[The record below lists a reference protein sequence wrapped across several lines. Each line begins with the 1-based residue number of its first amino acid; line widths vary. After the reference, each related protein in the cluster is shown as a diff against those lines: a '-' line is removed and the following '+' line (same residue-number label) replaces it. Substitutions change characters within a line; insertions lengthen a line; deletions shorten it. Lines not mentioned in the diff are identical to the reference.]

1 MQLSGS
7 NVAYAFSH
15 AMNTYIPTN
24 SRRSF
29 LKGLTATTAAGIAMP
44 NLLLRAQGTPAGKK
58 LGIGCIGVGG
68 KGFSDMMSASWQN
81 EIVAICDVDANN
93 LAKAAKKFPNAKQYR
108 DFREMLEK
116 EKGIDGVTVSTPD
129 HSHYPAAMHAISLGK
144 HICVQ
149 KPLVNTLWEAREL
162 HKAAAKKGIITQ
174 MGNQGHT
181 YEENRRLKEFLDA
194 GAIGKISEI
203 HVWTNRPI
211 WPQGSEAA
219 PKPVQPV
226 PGTLDWQLWL
236 AATPDVD
243 YRPDIHPFK
252 WRGLFEYGAGA
263 LGDMG
268 CHNLDP
274 IVWALGLGVPDRIE
288 ATTNDLTDIAWPRGA
303 KVEYVWDKVPGHG
316 EIKLYWYEGKNTDG
330 SDCLPPKPKD
340 LDKPLGSTGF
350 YLVGENGILC
360 NEGSQAQKFTILPE
374 ARSKEFLAN
383 PPAKTLDRSPTPGDA
398 QKEWSLAVKQGKHFP
413 FMSQFDYAVPL
424 TELCLLGALAIRT
437 GAPIHWDQENY
448 MAVENDEANKL
459 IKRAQYRDGW
469 DYSAAKI

>member
-1 MQLSGS
+1 
-7 NVAYAFSH
+7 
-15 AMNTYIPTN
+15 MNTHLPSG

-44 NLLLRAQGTPAGKK
+44 NLLLRAQETPAGKK

-68 KGFSDMMSASWQN
+68 KGFSDMMSAAWQN
-81 EIVAICDVDANN
+81 EIVAICDVDSNN
-93 LAKAAKKFPNAKQYR
+93 LAKAATKFPNAKQYR

-116 EKGIDGVTVSTPD
+116 EKGVDGVTISTPD

-162 HKAAAKKGIITQ
+162 HKAATKKGIITQ

-181 YEENRRLKEFLDA
+181 FEENRLLKEWFDA
-194 GAIGKISEI
+194 GVVGTVKEI

-211 WPQGSEAA
+211 WPQGMAA
-219 PKPVQPV
+219 DAKPVQAV
-226 PGTLDWQLWL
+226 PDTLDWKLWL
-236 AATPDVD
+236 AQSPDIG

-274 IVWALGLGVPDRIE
+274 LVWALGLGVPDRIE
-288 ATTNDLTDIAWPRGA
+288 AVADGLTDIAWPRGA
-303 KVEYVWDKVPGHG
+303 KVEYLWEKVPGHG
-316 EIKLYWYEGKNTDG
+316 EIKLTWYEGTNADG
-330 SDCLPPKPKD
+330 SPCLPPSPEG
-340 LDKPLGSTGF
+340 LDAPISKTGF
-350 YLVGENGILC
+350 YVVGTDGILY
-360 NEGSQAQKFTILPE
+360 NQGDQAKNLTILPE
-374 ARSKEFLAN
+374 ARSVEFLAS
-383 PPAKTLDRSPTPGDA
+383 PPGKTLDRSPAPGDP
-398 QKEWSLAVKQGKHFP
+398 QREWSLAIKQGKHFP
-413 FMSQFDYAVPL
+413 FMSQFDYSVPL

-437 GAPIHWDQENY
+437 GAPIRWDKEKY
-448 MAVENDEANKL
+448 LAIGNDAANKL

-469 DYSAAKI
+469 EYSADKI